1 MSMDTIQQ
9 TWEWLLAL
17 SKTQLILLG
26 AGTAL
31 LVAVSKIVRFL
42 FVLVLLVV
50 LLTTVFPE
58 LSKRYENSPLPA
70 IMKELMR
77 RGTEAT
83 QDSTPPPSPSPEKAK

>member
-1 MSMDTIQQ
+1 MDTIQH

-42 FVLVLLVV
+42 FVLAVLVV

-58 LSKRYENSPLPA
+58 LSKRYENSPLPM
-70 IMKELMR
+70 IVKELMR
-77 RGTEAT
+77 RGSEAT
-83 QDSTPPPSPSPEKAK
+83 QDAMPPPPVAPEKAK

>member
-9 TWEWLLAL
+9 AWEWLLGL

-42 FVLVLLVV
+42 FVLTLLVV
-50 LLTTVFPE
+50 LLTTVFPA
-58 LSKRYENSPLPA
+58 LSKRYENSPLPM
-70 IMKELMR
+70 IVKELMR
-77 RGTEAT
+77 RGGEAT
-83 QDSTPPPSPSPEKAK
+83 QDPASPPPAAPENAQ